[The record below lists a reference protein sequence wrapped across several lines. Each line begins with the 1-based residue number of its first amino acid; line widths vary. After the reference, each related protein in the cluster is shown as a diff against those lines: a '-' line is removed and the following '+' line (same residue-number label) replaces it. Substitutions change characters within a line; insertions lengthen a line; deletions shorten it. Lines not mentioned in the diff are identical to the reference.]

1 MRRRIP
7 YIVVGGMKFYERAE
21 VKDVLA
27 YLRLAARPEDDLAFR
42 RVVNVPARGIG
53 AATLDRLAAAAR
65 ESGPVLVGGLGEPA
79 PGLTERARTA
89 LARFRAVVARPPREG
104 GDLDALGPARAPARR
119 SPATPRSTRAPRT
132 ARTSRA
138 ARTSRSCCPPRASSS
153 AATRRARRSPSTSTP
168 SRSRPTPTPRASRRR
183 RDALDAPRRQ
193 GPRVRDGLRRRASRR
208 ATCRTASPPRTRTS
222 SRRSG
227 ACSTSA

>member
-65 ESGPVLVGGLGEPA
+65 ESGRSWWEVSENPA
-79 PGLTERARTA
+79 GTDRARA
-89 LARFRAVVARPPREG
+89 HGARPLPRGRPRPPREG
-104 GDLDALGPARAPARR
+104 RDVDALGPARAPALGHRLRR
-119 SPATPRSTRAPRT
+119 ALRELGGPRGRRAPREHPGAAVLG
-132 ARTSRA
+132 ARVRA
-138 ARTSRSCCPPRASSS
+138 PQRGGRDDRRVPRHG
-153 AATRRARRSPSTSTP
+153 RARDGRGC
-168 SRSRPTPTPRASRRR
+168 RRVGRR

-193 GPRVRDGLRRRASRR
+193 GPGVRDGLRRRPRGGLPAARPVR
-208 ATCRTASPPRTRTS
+208 ARTRTS